1 MLFVNKCCIFVNIN
15 KSKLDM
21 NKNDNMIFE
30 TFIRLTSRTY
40 PYGTEDELVSDMI
53 EQGIFPSDLQKDTH
67 GNYFYKIGK
76 SRTIFA
82 SHLDT
87 VSKEATSVIHTFDG
101 DIIGTDGKTTLG
113 ADDKAGVTVMLHL
126 IKNKIPGLYYFFIG
140 EEVGCIGSGLASS
153 MSIQDFK
160 GKYDRILSFDRRGTD
175 SVITYQSSTRCC
187 SDAFADALARQ
198 LNLSG
203 MKYRKDEGGV
213 YTDSAEFTDIIPECT
228 NISVGYY
235 KEHTTSETQ
244 DIRHL
249 EDLAE
254 ACLLVNWESLPTKRD
269 MTKKEYKSYG
279 SSYGSSYKSTTYT
292 PKSNDWRRRDYG
304 YHDDWYDQSP
314 PDDAPIDNGVDDLD
328 WEIEYGK
335 FKKSRRSKK
344 KGRSYMDNGSG
355 LELIN
360 DSRSKIYYKESS
372 TFTPKS
378 DQNYYDNLIDKIVKD
393 DLTIEELSVVKDQY
407 LDMES
412 DNDRLFYQYLLGNII
427 D

>member
-1 MLFVNKCCIFVNIN
+1 
-15 KSKLDM
+15 M
-21 NKNDNMIFE
+21 NNNNNMIFE
-30 TFIRLTSRTY
+30 TFIKLTSRTY
-40 PYGTEDELVSDMI
+40 PYGTEDDLVSDMI
-53 EQGIFPSDLQKDTH
+53 EQGIFPPDLQKDTH
-67 GNYFYKIGK
+67 GNYFYKIGE

-126 IKNKIPGLYYFFIG
+126 MENKVPGLYYFFIG

-279 SSYGSSYKSTTYT
+279 YDKYGSGYKTNTYT

-314 PDDAPIDNGVDDLD
+314 PDDTPIDNSTDIDDLD

-344 KGRSYMDNGSG
+344 KGISYMDSGNGD
-355 LELIN
+355 LVPF
-360 DSRSKIYYKESS
+360 KE
-372 TFTPKS
+372 TTYNFKPKS
-378 DQNYYDNLIDKIVKD
+378 DANYYDNLIDKIVKD
-393 DLTIEELSVVKDQY
+393 DLSREELEVVKEQY

>member
-1 MLFVNKCCIFVNIN
+1 
-15 KSKLDM
+15 M
-21 NKNDNMIFE
+21 NKKDNMIFE

-40 PYGTEDELVSDMI
+40 PHGTEDELVSDMI

-67 GNYFYKIGK
+67 GNYFYKIGE

-87 VSKEATSVIHTFDG
+87 VSKEATSVTHTLDG

-126 IKNKIPGLYYFFIG
+126 IKNNIPGLYYFFIG

-203 MKYRKDEGGV
+203 MKYKKDEGGV

-254 ACLLVNWESLPTKRD
+254 ACLLVDWEKLPTKRD

-279 SSYGSSYKSTTYT
+279 YDKYGSGYKTNTYT

-314 PDDAPIDNGVDDLD
+314 LDDAPIDNSIDDLD

-335 FKKSRRSKK
+335 FKKSRRSNK
-344 KGRSYMDNGSG
+344 KGKSYMDNGSG

-360 DSRSKIYYKESS
+360 DSRSKVHYKQSS
-372 TFTPKS
+372 AFTPNS
-378 DQNYYDNLIDKIVKD
+378 GQNYYDNLIDKIVKD
-393 DLTIEELSVVKDQY
+393 DLTKEELLVVKDQY
-407 LDMES
+407 LDMEN
-412 DNDRLFYQYLLGNII
+412 DNDRMFYQYLLGNII
-427 D
+427 G

>member
-1 MLFVNKCCIFVNIN
+1 
-15 KSKLDM
+15 M
-21 NKNDNMIFE
+21 NKKDNMIFE

-40 PYGTEDELVSDMI
+40 PYGTEDDLVSDMI
-53 EQGIFPSDLQKDTH
+53 EQGIFPTDLQKDIH
-67 GNYFYKIGK
+67 GNYFYKIGE

-87 VSKEATSVIHTFDG
+87 VSKEATSVTHTFDG

-126 IKNKIPGLYYFFIG
+126 MENKIPGLYYFFIG

-153 MSIQDFK
+153 MSIKDFK

-235 KEHTTSETQ
+235 KEHTTNETQ

-254 ACLLVNWESLPTKRD
+254 AGLLVNWESLPTQRD

-279 SSYGSSYKSTTYT
+279 NSYGSSYGRHSTYNNSGKASY
-292 PKSNDWRRRDYG
+292 KSNDWRSRDYG

-314 PDDAPIDNGVDDLD
+314 PDDTPIDNSIDDVD

-335 FKKSRRSKK
+335 FKKSRRSGK
-344 KGRSYMDNGSG
+344 KGKSYMDNGSG
-355 LELIN
+355 LEPFN
-360 DSRSKIYYKESS
+360 DRTKIHYKQSS
-372 TFTPKS
+372 TFTPKN

-393 DLTIEELSVVKDQY
+393 DLTKEELLVVKDQY
-407 LDMES
+407 LDMEN
-412 DNDRLFYQYLLGNII
+412 DNDRMFYQYLLGNII

>member
-1 MLFVNKCCIFVNIN
+1 
-15 KSKLDM
+15 M

-235 KEHTTSETQ
+235 KEHTTNETQ

-279 SSYGSSYKSTTYT
+279 YDKYGSGYKTNTYT

-314 PDDAPIDNGVDDLD
+314 PDDTPIDNSTDIDDLD

-344 KGRSYMDNGSG
+344 KGRSYMDSGNGD
-355 LELIN
+355 LVPF
-360 DSRSKIYYKESS
+360 KE
-372 TFTPKS
+372 TTYNFKPKS
-378 DQNYYDNLIDKIVKD
+378 DANYYDNLIDKIVKD
-393 DLTIEELSVVKDQY
+393 DLSREELEVVKEQY

>member
-1 MLFVNKCCIFVNIN
+1 
-15 KSKLDM
+15 M

-67 GNYFYKIGK
+67 GNYFYKIGE

-87 VSKEATSVIHTFDG
+87 VSKEATSVTHIFDG

-235 KEHTTSETQ
+235 KEHTVNETQ

-249 EDLAE
+249 ENLAE
-254 ACLLVNWESLPTKRD
+254 ACLLVDWESLPTERD

-279 SSYGSSYKSTTYT
+279 YTNYGSGYKSTTYK

-314 PDDAPIDNGVDDLD
+314 QDDAPIDNSVDDFN
-328 WEIEYGK
+328 WEVEYGK

-360 DSRSKIYYKESS
+360 DRSKIYYKESS

-393 DLTIEELSVVKDQY
+393 DLTREELSVVKDQY

>member
-1 MLFVNKCCIFVNIN
+1 MK
-15 KSKLDM
+15 
-21 NKNDNMIFE
+21 KNDNTIFE
-30 TFIRLTSRTY
+30 TFIKLTSRTY
-40 PYGTEDELVSDMI
+40 PYGTEDALVSDMI

-67 GNYFYKIGK
+67 GNYFYKIGE

-87 VSKEATSVIHTFDG
+87 VSKEATSVIHTLDG

-187 SDAFADALARQ
+187 SDAFADSLAKQ

-235 KEHTTSETQ
+235 KEHTVNETQ

-254 ACLLVNWESLPTKRD
+254 ACLLVNWESLPTQRD

-279 SSYGSSYKSTTYT
+279 TSSYGSSYGRHSTYKNSGTGYS
-292 PKSNDWRRRDYG
+292 KSNDWRRRDYG

-314 PDDAPIDNGVDDLD
+314 QDDAPIDNSADIDNDVD
-328 WEIEYGK
+328 WEVEYGK
-335 FKKSRRSKK
+335 FKKSRRSNK
-344 KGRSYMDNGSG
+344 KGRSYMDNGNG
-355 LELIN
+355 DLVPF
-360 DSRSKIYYKESS
+360 KE
-372 TFTPKS
+372 TTYNFKPKS
-378 DQNYYDNLIDKIVKD
+378 DVNYYDNLIDKMVKD
-393 DLTIEELSVVKDQY
+393 DLSREDLEVIKEQY

-412 DNDRLFYQYLLGNII
+412 DNDRMFYQYLLGNII

>member
-1 MLFVNKCCIFVNIN
+1 
-15 KSKLDM
+15 M
-21 NKNDNMIFE
+21 NKKDNMIFE

-67 GNYFYKIGK
+67 GNYFYKIGE

-87 VSKEATSVIHTFDG
+87 VSKEATSVIHTLDG

-235 KEHTTSETQ
+235 KEHTVNETQ
-244 DIRHL
+244 DIKHL
-249 EDLAE
+249 EDLAM
-254 ACLLVNWESLPTKRD
+254 ACLLVDWESLPTERD

-279 SSYGSSYKSTTYT
+279 SYGSYGSSYKSTTYT

-314 PDDAPIDNGVDDLD
+314 QDDAPIDNGVDDLD

-335 FKKSRRSKK
+335 FKKSRRSRK
-344 KGRSYMDNGSG
+344 KGKSYIDNGSG
-355 LELIN
+355 LELYN
-360 DSRSKIYYKESS
+360 SDGRSKVNYKHTNFVPSG
-372 TFTPKS
+372 T
-378 DQNYYDNLIDKIVKD
+378 QNYYENLIDKIVKD
-393 DLTIEELSVVKDQY
+393 DLSREDLEIVKDQY

-412 DNDRLFYQYLLGNII
+412 DNDRMFYQYLLGNII

>member
-1 MLFVNKCCIFVNIN
+1 
-15 KSKLDM
+15 M
-21 NKNDNMIFE
+21 NKQKNLILE
-30 TFIRLTSRTY
+30 TFLRLTSRTY
-40 PYGTEDELVSDMI
+40 PHGTEDELVESMI
-53 EQGIFPSDLQKDTH
+53 EQGIFPVDLQKDVH
-67 GNYFYKIGK
+67 GNYFYKIGE

-87 VSKEATSVIHTFDG
+87 VSKEPTTVTHTFD
-101 DIIGTDGKTTLG
+101 DYMIGTDGKTTLG

-126 IKNKIPGLYYFFIG
+126 IKNNIPGLYYFFIG

-160 GKYDRILSFDRRGTD
+160 NKYDRIISFDRRGTD

-187 SDAFADALARQ
+187 SDNFADSLARQ

-203 MKYRKDEGGV
+203 MKYKKDEGGV
-213 YTDSAEFTDIIPECT
+213 YTDSAEFIDIIPECT

-235 KEHTTSETQ
+235 KEHTVDETQ

-249 EDLAE
+249 ESLAM
-254 ACLLVNWESLPTKRD
+254 ACLLVDWESLPTQRD

-279 SSYGSSYKSTTYT
+279 YNNYGSSYKPNTYS
-292 PKSNDWRRRDYG
+292 PLPSRRGCVYN
-304 YHDDWYDQSP
+304 DDWYDQSP
-314 PDDAPIDNGVDDLD
+314 QNNSVDDLD

-335 FKKSRRSKK
+335 FKKNRRKER
-344 KGRSYMDNGSG
+344 KGRTYMDNGFG
-355 LELIN
+355 LEIIPRESLIANIN
-360 DSRSKIYYKESS
+360 DSRSKVHYNQS
-372 TFTPKS
+372 TKFTPKN

-393 DLTIEELSVVKDQY
+393 DLTKEELLVVKEQY
-407 LDMES
+407 LDMEI
-412 DNDRLFYQYLLGNII
+412 DNDRMFYQYLLGNII

>member
-1 MLFVNKCCIFVNIN
+1 VNRKENNI
-15 KSKLDM
+15 L
-21 NKNDNMIFE
+21 E
-30 TFIRLTSRTY
+30 TFLKLTSRTY
-40 PYGTEDELVSDMI
+40 PHGSEDGLVESMI
-53 EQGIFPSDLQKDTH
+53 QQGIFPEDLQKDIH
-67 GNYFYKIGK
+67 GNYFYKIGT

-87 VSKEATSVIHTFDG
+87 VSKEETSVVHTFDG

-126 IKNKIPGLYYFFIG
+126 MKNNIPGLYYFFIG

-160 GKYDRILSFDRRGTD
+160 GKYDRIISFDRRGTD

-187 SDAFADALARQ
+187 SDAFADSLARQ

-213 YTDSAEFTDIIPECT
+213 YTDSAEFTDIISECT

-235 KEHTTSETQ
+235 KEHTVNETQ
-244 DIRHL
+244 DIKHL
-249 EDLAE
+249 EALAQ
-254 ACLLVNWESLPTKRD
+254 ACLLVDWESLPTERD

-279 SSYGSSYKSTTYT
+279 SYGYGSNYKSNTYT

-314 PDDAPIDNGVDDLD
+314 QDDAPIDNGVDDLD

-344 KGRSYMDNGSG
+344 KGKSFIDNGSG
-355 LELIN
+355 LEPFSS
-360 DSRSKIYYKESS
+360 DRSKVNYKQASS
-372 TFTPKS
+372 FTPS
-378 DQNYYDNLIDKIVKD
+378 ATQNYYENLIDKIVKD
-393 DLTIEELSVVKDQY
+393 DLSREDLEVVKDQY
-407 LDMES
+407 LDMS
-412 DNDRLFYQYLLGNII
+412 NDNDKMFYQYLLGNII

>member
-1 MLFVNKCCIFVNIN
+1 
-15 KSKLDM
+15 M

-67 GNYFYKIGK
+67 GNYFYKIGE

-87 VSKEATSVIHTFDG
+87 VSKEATSVTHIFDG

-235 KEHTTSETQ
+235 KEHTVNENQ

-254 ACLLVNWESLPTKRD
+254 ACLLVDWESLPTERD

-279 SSYGSSYKSTTYT
+279 YTNYGSGYKSTTYK

-314 PDDAPIDNGVDDLD
+314 QDDAPIDNSVDDVD

-360 DSRSKIYYKESS
+360 DRSKIYYKESS

-393 DLTIEELSVVKDQY
+393 DLTIDELSVVKDQY

>member
-1 MLFVNKCCIFVNIN
+1 MNRKENNI
-15 KSKLDM
+15 L
-21 NKNDNMIFE
+21 E
-30 TFIRLTSRTY
+30 TFLKLTSRTY
-40 PYGTEDELVSDMI
+40 PHGSEDGLVESMI
-53 EQGIFPSDLQKDTH
+53 QQGIFPEDLQKDIH
-67 GNYFYKIGK
+67 GNYFYKIGT

-87 VSKEATSVIHTFDG
+87 VSKEETSVVHTFDG

-126 IKNKIPGLYYFFIG
+126 MKNNIPGLYYFFIG

-160 GKYDRILSFDRRGTD
+160 GKYDRIISFDRRGTD

-187 SDAFADALARQ
+187 SDAFADSLARQ

-213 YTDSAEFTDIIPECT
+213 YTDSAEFTDIISECT

-235 KEHTTSETQ
+235 KEHTVNETQ
-244 DIRHL
+244 DIKHL
-249 EDLAE
+249 EALAQV
-254 ACLLVNWESLPTKRD
+254 CLLVDWESLPTERD

-279 SSYGSSYKSTTYT
+279 SYGKYAGGYKSTTYT

-314 PDDAPIDNGVDDLD
+314 QDDAPIDNGVDDLD

-344 KGRSYMDNGSG
+344 KGRSFIDNGSG
-355 LELIN
+355 LEPFSS
-360 DSRSKIYYKESS
+360 DRSKLNYKQASS
-372 TFTPKS
+372 FTPS
-378 DQNYYDNLIDKIVKD
+378 ATQNYYENLIDKIVKD
-393 DLTIEELSVVKDQY
+393 DLSREDLEVVKDQY
-407 LDMES
+407 LDMS
-412 DNDRLFYQYLLGNII
+412 NDNDKMFYQYLLGNII